1 MEKNFE
7 EREINLI
14 DMFWAACL
22 KWRQI
27 VLWAVI
33 FALLAGSF
41 SYLKSAKAARAAV
54 SPVEETALEDINLG
68 KDSKRNATAFLQYKQ
83 MYAEQIRY
91 NEKAPL
97 MQLDAN
103 GFYREVI
110 SYYVDNH
117 FSVEYPVMNKNNYIT
132 AMVEA
137 YQASLRSEEF
147 TARLVEITGID
158 ENDVSYE
165 TERIDCI
172 NKYGALNTPTDD
184 SGIMMISVYG
194 RDEQSCRELAELVK
208 ESISSGK
215 ADVTGKF
222 GEHDI
227 TLIEDSC
234 SYISNADLMKYQQD
248 NISKLAT
255 YATSLETMKGK
266 LSDEELSYVKAFENE
281 QEAEEEQE
289 EQEEQEVDVPAV
301 TVSKKL
307 IVVGFAGGAILAF
320 FCIVLLYLLNS
331 RLRLED
337 HFERIYETK
346 LLGNVI
352 VDNDGKKKWF
362 AFIDRIFYRLRHF
375 NKHYFGE
382 EEAVSMI
389 AAGIRIGARKE
400 GASKVYVTGAVLEKE
415 EKSVI
420 EQLKKEL
427 KKSGI
432 ELVSG
437 KPVLYDAEA
446 LEQIAETGFAVLV
459 EQAGVTLYSQ
469 VAEELEI
476 CAHQGVKV
484 LGAVVVAKQPV

>member
-54 SPVEETALEDINLG
+54 SPVEEIALEDIKLD

-91 NEKAPL
+91 NGKAPL

-117 FSVEYPVMNKNNYIT
+117 FSVEYPVMNKTNYID

-147 TARLVEITGID
+147 TARLVEVTGID
-158 ENDVSYE
+158 ENDASYE

-172 NKYGALNTPTDD
+172 NKYGALNTPAND

-208 ESISSGK
+208 ESITSRK

-227 TLIEDSC
+227 TLVEDSC
-234 SYISNADLMKYQQD
+234 SYISDADLLKYQQD
-248 NISKLAT
+248 NISKLST

-266 LSDEELSYVKAFENE
+266 LSDEELSYVNAFEKE
-281 QEAEEEQE
+281 QEAEEEK
-289 EQEEQEVDVPAV
+289 EEQEVDVPAV

-307 IVVGFAGGAILAF
+307 IVVGFVGGAVLAF
-320 FCIVLLYLLNS
+320 FFIVLLYLLNS

-337 HFERIYETK
+337 HFERIYATK

-352 VDNDGKKKWF
+352 VNNDGKKKWF

-375 NKHYFGE
+375 NKHYFPE